1 MNTTFDDNKYLEQA
15 ASGYFLSSFKSL
27 VKLFLSPTNFQK
39 QKQVFDLN
47 FNLAKAAKN
56 PRYTNFKM
64 NFMGEELHV
73 PDSASFLWTY
83 SDIFEKEIY
92 RFEADNSKPRIIDG
106 GANIGLSVIYFK
118 KLYPESSIVAF
129 EPDERIYSCLIHNI
143 SSCDLR
149 NVEVVRKA
157 LWDAE
162 TVLEFDA
169 EGSDAGRVSAVE
181 GSQKVVKVP
190 TTHLR
195 NYLEEPVDLL
205 KLDIEGAETR
215 VIKDCEDLLKNVKKL
230 FVEYHSFGD
239 EPQSLNTLIDILTR
253 AGFRLHICSVN
264 CSRQPLYSVDLYNG
278 MDMQLNI
285 FAFRE

>member
-1 MNTTFDDNKYLEQA
+1 MGTFDENKFLKQS
-15 ASGYFLSSFKSL
+15 ASRYSLNSFKSL
-27 VKLFLSPTNFQK
+27 VKLFSNPTSFQK
-39 QKQVFDLN
+39 RKQIFDLN
-47 FNLAKAAKN
+47 FNLVEAAKK
-56 PRYTNFKM
+56 PRYTSFKM

-83 SDIFEKEIY
+83 SDIFEKGIY

-118 KLYPESSIVAF
+118 QLYPESSIVAF
-129 EPDERIYSCLIHNI
+129 EPDEKIYSCLKNNI
-143 SSCDLR
+143 SNRNLR

-162 TVLEFDA
+162 MILEFDT
-169 EGSDAGRVSAVE
+169 EGSDAGRVNTAE
-181 GSQKVVKVP
+181 GSQEVVTVP
-190 TTHLR
+190 ATRLR

-230 FVEYHSFGD
+230 FVEYHSFYD
-239 EPQSLNTLIDILTR
+239 EAQSLSSLLNVLTGT
-253 AGFRLHICSVN
+253 GFRLHICSVN
-264 CSRQPLYSVDLYNG
+264 CSRQPLYSVDTYNG

-285 FAFRE
+285 FAFRD